1 MKKVLITGANSY
13 IGTSF
18 ENWTIENCP
27 EEISCTTIDMQDS
40 IWRETSFVGFD
51 CIFHVAGIAHAD
63 VGKVSAEE
71 QKRYYRVNCD
81 LAVECAKKAKAE
93 GVGQFLYMSSII
105 VYGESAGVGKEK
117 VITKD
122 TPLAPANFYGDS
134 KKKAEEGLL
143 PLNDASFKVVL
154 LRPPMIY
161 GKGSKGNFPLLVRL
175 ADKLPI
181 FPDVKNQRSMLYIKN
196 LCSFVQL
203 LIQHQDSGIFYPQNE
218 EYVST
223 ARMVALI
230 AKVKSKKL
238 RMTKALNFALLLAGK
253 MPGKIGGLTNKA
265 FGNLVYDQNLSY
277 YKEPYCQ
284 YSLEESIQDIFGSRQ
299 TEE

>member
-27 EEISCTTIDMQDS
+27 EEISCTTIDMQDPS
-40 IWRETSFVGFD
+40 WRETSFAGFD

-143 PLNDASFKVVL
+143 PLNDASFKVVI

-161 GKGSKGNFPLLVRL
+161 GKGSKGNYPLL
-175 ADKLPI
+175 AKMAKKLPL
-181 FPDVKNQRSMLYIKN
+181 FPRIENQRSMLYIGN
-196 LCSFVQL
+196 LCCFVELIIKNQEQGIFFPQNTSFVNTSDMVKEIAAVHGRTPWMTRL
-203 LIQHQDSGIFYPQNE
+203 ANPLI
-218 EYVST
+218 
-223 ARMVALI
+223 RLI
-230 AKVKSKKL
+230 GK
-238 RMTKALNFALLLAGK
+238 TKGK
-253 MPGKIGGLTNKA
+253 PGNLVNKA
-265 FGNLVYDQNLSY
+265 FGNMVYEKSLSQYKKDYQRYNLQ
-277 YKEPYCQ
+277 E
-284 YSLEESIQDIFGSRQ
+284 SLRLTES
-299 TEE
+299 E